1 MVVCSIQRGSFHF
14 QMKIALFI
22 LVAFLLGAGAVI
34 FAAQFNLSAVPEPRR
49 VEARAATLGKHWIIS
64 RNVREHPVPEPSS
77 GPSSLDSGGMTF
89 NGDCAFCHGQD
100 GKTPTDVGQAM
111 YPRVPSLA
119 SPEVQQWSDAELFWI
134 IHNGNRYSGMGAFG
148 KSLSD
153 EQIWDLVHY
162 IRSLRE
168 PAPGEK

>member
-1 MVVCSIQRGSFHF
+1 
-14 QMKIALFI
+14 MKTALLI
-22 LVAFLLGAGAVI
+22 LIAFLLGAGAVVL
-34 FAAQFNLSAVPEPRR
+34 AAQLNLSAVPEPGP
-49 VEARAATLGKHWIIS
+49 VETRLATLGKHWIIS
-64 RNVREHPVPEPSS
+64 RNVRQHPVAEPSS

-119 SPEVQQWSDAELFWI
+119 SPEVQHWSDAELFWI
-134 IHNGNRYSGMGAFG
+134 IRNGNRYSGMGAFS

-168 PAPGEK
+168 PAPAGK